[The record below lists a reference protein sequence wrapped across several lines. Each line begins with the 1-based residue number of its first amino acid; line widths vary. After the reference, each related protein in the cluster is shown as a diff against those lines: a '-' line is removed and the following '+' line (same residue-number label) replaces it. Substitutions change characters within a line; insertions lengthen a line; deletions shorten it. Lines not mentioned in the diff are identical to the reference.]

1 MKLKFKQ
8 SFNVRPK
15 AKGRPQFNRKTGNVY
30 TPKTTREYENQ
41 IKSMYTGPLFK
52 EEILSVKIKFSID
65 GTQIELEVLKNK
77 EKSKLTADIDN
88 YAKAFLDALNGVA
101 YTDDKQIVNLYL
113 EKA

>member
-8 SFNVRPK
+8 NFSVRPK

-52 EEILSVKIKFSID
+52 EELLSVKIKFSID
-65 GTQIELEVLKNK
+65 GTEIKNK

-101 YTDDKQIVNLYL
+101 YTDDKQIVSLYL